1 MTTTNTAQ
9 QESKQT
15 PELTNGVDV
24 GQLMNVIGEINE
36 DQNYANFQF
45 RATNQ
50 WIDGSLTRSRIK
62 EFHAGNAEDSTRTE
76 AFTIDADEPL
86 IAAGHDTAPNA
97 MEYVLHALASC
108 LTGSMVYHASVR
120 GIAVDAVES
129 SYTGDMDVRG
139 LFGLAEDVRK
149 GFNKVT
155 VEMRVKSQAS
165 IDELTECAM
174 FSPVFEMISNALPVE
189 FKLTTYY

>member
-1 MTTTNTAQ
+1 MTTSNTA
-9 QESKQT
+9 EQT
-15 PELTNGVDV
+15 TDQAPELTNGVDV
-24 GQLMNVIGEINE
+24 GQLMSVIGEINE
-36 DQNYANFQF
+36 DQNYAKFQF
-45 RATNQ
+45 RASNQ
-50 WIDGSLTRSRIK
+50 WINGGLSRSRVK
-62 EFHAGNAEDSTRTE
+62 EFYAGNAEDTTRKE

-120 GIAVDAVES
+120 GIGIDAVES

-155 VEMRVKSQAS
+155 VEIRVKSKAS
-165 IDELTECAM
+165 VDELTECAM
-174 FSPVFEMISNALPVE
+174 FSPVFEMISKALPVE
-189 FKLTTYY
+189 FKLTTV

>member
-1 MTTTNTAQ
+1 
-9 QESKQT
+9 
-15 PELTNGVDV
+15 
-24 GQLMNVIGEINE
+24 
-36 DQNYANFQF
+36 
-45 RATNQ
+45 
-50 WIDGSLTRSRIK
+50 
-62 EFHAGNAEDSTRTE
+62 
-76 AFTIDADEPL
+76 
-86 IAAGHDTAPNA
+86 

-120 GIAVDAVES
+120 GIVVDVVES

-149 GFNKVT
+149 GFNRVT

-174 FSPVFEMISNALPVE
+174 FSPVFEMISKALPVE

>member
-1 MTTTNTAQ
+1 MTTSNTA
-9 QESKQT
+9 EQT
-15 PELTNGVDV
+15 TDQAPALTNGVDV

-36 DQNYANFQF
+36 DQDYAKFQF
-45 RATNQ
+45 RASNQ
-50 WIDGSLTRSRIK
+50 WINGGLSRSRIK
-62 EFHAGNAEDSTRTE
+62 EFHAGNTEDTTRNE

-86 IAAGHDTAPNA
+86 IAAGHDSAPNA

-120 GIAVDAVES
+120 GIGIDAVES
-129 SYTGDMDVRG
+129 SYKGDMDVRG

-165 IDELTECAM
+165 VDELTECAM
-174 FSPVFEMISNALPVE
+174 FSPVFEMISKALPVE
-189 FKLTTYY
+189 FKLKTF